1 MAGRSAQTVNNMP
14 AYIYISIKEK
24 EWDTKVDNLRNLTG
38 EYTLDDTSLG
48 TVKIRPQEDSIRL
61 LKGPTRYMAKRS
73 AQTVK
78 NLPAYICMDRGEG
91 AEHRQQQQRSYLT
104 IRIHP

>member
-38 EYTLDDTSLG
+38 EYTLDDTGLG

-61 LKGPTRYMAKRS
+61 LKGPTRIMAGRL
-73 AQTVK
+73 AQTVN
-78 NLPAYICMDRGEG
+78 NLPAGVCMYQCKGT
-91 AEHRQQQQRSYLT
+91 EHRQQQS
-104 IRIHP
+104 I